1 MNMGIGGGGGGV
13 AYTDRMTTAETIQYY
28 LRKMADEAAADGFDK
43 EFEDLVDL
51 LMFTIS
57 PMIRKANLT
66 ETWQDIN
73 KIGADI
79 DRFDTVITGRAK
91 RQRIE
96 KKMVLAMKI
105 IDDNKMLFRN
115 VNTFKWEFDPMQL
128 DKDTDGE

>member
-1 MNMGIGGGGGGV
+1 MGIGGGGGV

-28 LRKMADEAAADGFDK
+28 LRKMADEAATDGFDK

-57 PMIRKANLT
+57 PMVRKADMT
-66 ETWQDIN
+66 DKWKEIN
-73 KIGADI
+73 DIGAGLSVFDDI
-79 DRFDTVITGRAK
+79 IALGKAK

-115 VNTFKWEFDPMQL
+115 VNTFKWEFDPM
-128 DKDTDGE
+128 KYDTKKGDDE